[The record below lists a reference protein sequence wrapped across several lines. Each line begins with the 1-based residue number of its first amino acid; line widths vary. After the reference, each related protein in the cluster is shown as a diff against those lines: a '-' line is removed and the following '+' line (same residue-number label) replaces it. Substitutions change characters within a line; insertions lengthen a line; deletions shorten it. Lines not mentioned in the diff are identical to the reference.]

1 MPTLQRTSDR
11 LSVLALPPF
20 FPGSGFVAD
29 DADIVPDL
37 LDVVLKIVTGEGGL
51 GLLDL
56 SLDLYLILKGCMM
69 CVCVSVCL

>member
-51 GLLDL
+51 GLL
-56 SLDLYLILKGCMM
+56 
-69 CVCVSVCL
+69 V